1 MCIRDSVKLGN
12 YLVVG
17 DFEGY
22 LHFLNIEN
30 GKTEG
35 RFRAGRSQIVELKVF
50 ENTLASLDNSGRL
63 TYLEVN

>member
-1 MCIRDSVKLGN
+1 M
-12 YLVVG
+12 VG

-50 ENTLASLDNSGRL
+50 ENTLASLDNAGRL